1 LKVDL
6 CVCHGQI
13 TKSSNNQILNNS
25 KSRISIINFSLINKV
40 YIMKKIILQKRFL
53 TLLGAILLGNLSLW
67 AQPFNVDLTL
77 KFNTATSEYEVYA
90 RSAVTESFSMGGGS
104 QVSIVLPASTADAAL
119 AVTDAAGGPWTDNS
133 IVLAPAAQP
142 ISDFHG
148 ISTNG
153 TQAVMSLVAGV
164 EKMLFKFT
172 LAGGCNAG
180 VRLYRNAAE
189 GAAPRDPDSNGAGMQ
204 GGDFENY
211 LTKVNPIA
219 QRYGVNYSNT
229 GIACGG
235 TSGGTTVQL
244 AAKVFLQGAYDVV
257 SGLMRDDL
265 RAENKLPTAQPYSTM
280 SRFAHHIGT
289 EVRGANAFT
298 ATGNNAIVDWVF
310 VELRNAADAT
320 EIMATRAA
328 LVQRDG
334 DIVDLDGLSALT
346 ITAVPGSYFV
356 AVNHRNHLGTMTL
369 APLTLSSTPLVVDF
383 TLATTATHGTHA
395 QKVVGTKRALWGGN
409 SNNDTKVIFV
419 GPNNDSDRL
428 KDDVLFAPGNT
439 GSDFAYIEMGYK
451 QGDHNLDGEAI
462 YQGIVND
469 IDPLVFFN
477 VIQHPANTTLNHI
490 FVIYQQIP

>member
-1 LKVDL
+1 MK
-6 CVCHGQI
+6 
-13 TKSSNNQILNNS
+13 NIL
-25 KSRISIINFSLINKV
+25 
-40 YIMKKIILQKRFL
+40 LQKGQSILIGLLVLGINSL
-53 TLLGAILLGNLSLW
+53 T

-77 KFNTATSEYEVYA
+77 KFNIATSEYEVYG

-104 QVSIVLPASTADAAL
+104 QVSVVLPANLPNATL
-119 AVTDAAGGPWTDNS
+119 VITDAAGGPWTDNS
-133 IVLAPAAQP
+133 QIYAPTSLP
-142 ISDFHG
+142 SGDFHG
-148 ISTNG
+148 IATNG
-153 TQAVMSLVAGV
+153 TQPTIAFVAGV
-164 EKMLFKFT
+164 EKMLFKFS
-172 LAGGCNAG
+172 LPGGCNAG

-189 GAAPRDPDSNGAGMQ
+189 GTAPRDPDSNGAGMQ

-219 QRYGVNYSNT
+219 QRYGVNYNNVGTACGNT
-229 GIACGG
+229 G
-235 TSGGTTVQL
+235 GGTTVQL

-265 RAENKLPTAQPYSTM
+265 RAENKLPTAQPYSAMT
-280 SRFAHHIGT
+280 RFAHHIGT

-298 ATGNNAIVDWVF
+298 ATGSNAVVDWVF

-334 DIVDLDGLSALT
+334 DIVDLDGVSNLT

-356 AVNHRNHLGTMTL
+356 SVNHRNHLGTMTL
-369 APLTLSSTPLVVDF
+369 APVTLSSTPLVVDF

-409 SNNDTKVIFV
+409 ANNDTKVIFV

-428 KDDVLFAPGNT
+428 KDDVLFATGNT

-451 QGDHNLDGEAI
+451 QGDHNMDGDAI
-462 YQGIVND
+462 YQGLVND